1 MKQNKHRSLPAVA
14 RLIAMLAIVAAAA
27 LVSGC
32 AGAPAPAAGPEPET
46 PPEAAKAAT
55 AAAEPAP
62 AQPAA
67 REAAPAA
74 SWSITLRGV
83 REDMLEKACFEEAK
97 VHGSHYVEM
106 ELESKGKSQVYRGMP
121 LYLIAAMV
129 DGSDSEHP
137 YTVDRSRWSAGYD
150 ITISGSDG
158 YSATF
163 NTAELDAEALILA
176 DSVGGAPVAPMIVG
190 DAPGK
195 LWVKDVVEIELALGA
210 VAQEVPE
217 FELVLDINS
226 KVASFTLQELE
237 ESIYYVEQPGSYT
250 TSAGSTYGGLWGGVR
265 MADFLGQFLNLKAE
279 TSLTMVAMD
288 GYEMTYSGKEVL
300 DSVDG
305 VWILAFKLDGEYLP
319 MDPGYIRTIKAGP
332 ANPNIPGH
340 SSVRMLEKIVVK
352 QEGYRDF
359 SITISGK
366 MDWTLDRQTIQS
378 GVSCHKRT
386 VDFERKGT
394 AARYTGI
401 PLYLLLAYADDPDYA
416 PHHQTDKS
424 ILSYSKELA
433 QAGYTVEIEAADGF
447 VVSLDS
453 REVDGND
460 DLILGMYKN
469 GEELPA
475 DEFPLILVWDKKAK
489 TVPAGA
495 KPIKQITAIRLIF

>member
-1 MKQNKHRSLPAVA
+1 MKRNKHENPPGMA
-14 RLIAMLAIVAAAA
+14 RLVAMLATVAAAA
-27 LVSGC
+27 LLSGC
-32 AGAPAPAAGPEPET
+32 AGAPAPAMSPEPE
-46 PPEAAKAAT
+46 
-55 AAAEPAP
+55 AAAESLPTP
-62 AQPAA
+62 G
-67 REAAPAA
+67 
-74 SWSITLRGV
+74 WSVTLLGV
-83 REDMLEKACFEEAK
+83 REDLLEAARFEEAK
-97 VHGSHYVEM
+97 VHGSHYLEM
-106 ELESKGKSQVYRGMP
+106 VLERKGQTQLYRGMP

-137 YTVDRSRWSAGYD
+137 YTVDRSRWSTGYD
-150 ITISGSDG
+150 ITITGADG

-163 NTAELDAEALILA
+163 NTAEVDPKALILA
-176 DSVGGAPVAPMIVG
+176 DSVNGVPVAPMIAG
-190 DAPGK
+190 DAPGN

-210 VAQEVPE
+210 VIQEEPE

-237 ESIYYVEQPGSYT
+237 ESIYYIEQEGSYT

-265 MADFLGQFLNLKAE
+265 MPDFLGQFLNLKPE

-288 GYEMTYSGKEVL
+288 GYEMTYSGKDVL
-300 DSVDG
+300 DTGDG

-319 MDPGYIRTIKAGP
+319 MDPGYIRTIRVGP
-332 ANPNIPGH
+332 GNPNIPGH
-340 SSVRMLEKIVVK
+340 SSVRMLQKIVVK

-366 MDWTLDRQTIQS
+366 MEWTLDRQTIQS
-378 GVSCHKRT
+378 GVNCHKRM
-386 VDFERKGT
+386 VDFERKGA

-401 PLYLLLAYADDPDYA
+401 PLYLLLAYADDPNYA
-416 PHHQTDKS
+416 PHHQSDKS
-424 ILSYSKELA
+424 ILSYSRKLA
-433 QAGYTVEIEAADGF
+433 QVGYTVEIEAADGF

-469 GEELPA
+469 GDELPS
-475 DEFPLILVWDKKAK
+475 DEFPLILVWDKAAE

-495 KPIKQITAIRLIF
+495 KPIRQITAIRLIF

>member
-1 MKQNKHRSLPAVA
+1 MKLYRAKKLRGVI
-14 RLIAMLAIVAAAA
+14 RLSALLAIVAGA
-27 LVSGC
+27 LLFAGC
-32 AGAPAPAAGPEPET
+32 AGAPAPALSAET
-46 PPEAAKAAT
+46 AEAATVEAASET
-55 AAAEPAP
+55 APHESGG
-62 AQPAA
+62 Q
-67 REAAPAA
+67 EAAPAA
-74 SWSITLRGV
+74 SWSISLRGV
-83 REDMLEKACFEEAK
+83 REDVLEASRFEEAK

-106 ELESKGKSQVYRGMP
+106 ELERKGQSQLYRGMP

-129 DGSDSEHP
+129 DGSDAEHP
-137 YTVDRSRWSAGYD
+137 YTVDRSRWSSGYD
-150 ITISGSDG
+150 ITITGADG

-163 NTAELDAEALILA
+163 NTAEVDPNALILA
-176 DSVGGAPVAPMIVG
+176 DSVDGMAVAPMIAG

-195 LWVKDVVEIELALGA
+195 LWVKDVVEIDLALGA
-210 VAQEVPE
+210 VAQEEPQ

-226 KVASFTLQELE
+226 KVSSFTLQELE

-265 MADFLGQFLNLKAE
+265 MADFLGQFLNLKPE

-300 DSVDG
+300 DTSDG

-332 ANPNIPGH
+332 GNPNIPGH

-366 MDWTLDRQTIQS
+366 MEWTLDRQTIQS
-378 GVSCHKRT
+378 GVSCHKRM

-394 AARYTGI
+394 AARYTGV
-401 PLYLLLAYADDPDYA
+401 PLYLLLAYADDPQYA
-416 PHHQTDKS
+416 PHRQSDKS
-424 ILSYSKELA
+424 ILSYRKEIA

-453 REVDGND
+453 REVDGNE

-469 GEELPA
+469 GEELPP
-475 DEFPLILVWDKKAK
+475 DEFPLILVWDKNAK
-489 TVPAGA
+489 TVPSGA
-495 KPIKQITAIRLIF
+495 KPIKQITTIRLIF